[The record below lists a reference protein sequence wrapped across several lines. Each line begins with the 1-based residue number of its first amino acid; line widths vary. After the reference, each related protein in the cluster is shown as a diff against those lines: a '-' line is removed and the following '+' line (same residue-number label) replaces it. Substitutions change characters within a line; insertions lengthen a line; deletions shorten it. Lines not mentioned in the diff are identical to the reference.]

1 MTTETTILKVDSSA
15 SLKEQTTLLEGRLG
29 ALRGMR
35 EDFLSERDKRNGY
48 SWQDVE
54 AKTLHRINFNIA
66 QILELETSGIEREIY
81 YQKYKKIKQE
91 IKQMEEQ
98 KNDPQGVGTTTN
110 GNTPG
115 GGDDADMKR
124 HMFKSK
130 AVDSIN
136 EIRDARA
143 TLQSQF
149 DEIKTQAKSKLQ
161 ALKKAEDALLEL
173 SKPTTQEELF
183 SIDPELSPEARS
195 IISNPIL

>member
-1 MTTETTILKVDSSA
+1 MTTETTILRVDSSA

-29 ALRGMR
+29 ALRGMKQ
-35 EDFLSERDKRNGY
+35 EFLSERDKRNGFT
-48 SWQDVE
+48 WRDVE

-66 QILELETSGIEREIY
+66 QIIELETSETERENY
-81 YQKYKKIKQE
+81 FLKYKKIKKE

-98 KNDPQGVGTTTN
+98 KNDPQGVGTSTN
-110 GNTPG
+110 ENTPG
-115 GGDDADMKR
+115 GGDVDMKR
-124 HMFKSK
+124 HIFKSK

-136 EIRDARA
+136 EIRDARS

-173 SKPTTQEELF
+173 SKPTTQTELF
-183 SIDPELSPEARS
+183 NIDPELSPEARS

>member
-29 ALRGMR
+29 ALRAMR
-35 EDFLSERDKRNGY
+35 EEFLSERDKRNGFT
-48 SWQDVE
+48 WRDVE

-66 QILELETSGIEREIY
+66 QIIELETSGIEREIY
-81 YQKYKKIKQE
+81 YQKYKKIKKE

-98 KNDPQGVGTTTN
+98 KNDPQGAGTSIN
-110 GNTPG
+110 ENTPG
-115 GGDDADMKR
+115 GGDADMKR
-124 HMFKSK
+124 HIFKSK

-173 SKPTTQEELF
+173 SKPTTQTELF
-183 SIDPELSPEARS
+183 NIDPELSPEARA

>member
-1 MTTETTILKVDSSA
+1 MTTETTILRVDSSA

-29 ALRGMR
+29 ALRGMK
-35 EDFLSERDKRNGY
+35 EEFLSERDKRNGY
-48 SWQDVE
+48 TWKDVE

-66 QILELETSGIEREIY
+66 QIIELETSNSERENY
-81 YQKYKKIKQE
+81 FLKYKKIKKE

-98 KNDPQGVGTTTN
+98 KNDPQGVGTSTN
-110 GNTPG
+110 ENTPG
-115 GGDDADMKR
+115 GGDADMKR
-124 HMFKSK
+124 HIFKSK

-136 EIRDARA
+136 EIRDARS

-173 SKPTTQEELF
+173 SKPTTQTELF
-183 SIDPELSPEARS
+183 NIDPELSPEARS

>member
-29 ALRGMR
+29 ALRAMR
-35 EDFLSERDKRNGY
+35 EEFLSERDKRNGFT
-48 SWQDVE
+48 WRDVE

-66 QILELETSGIEREIY
+66 QIIELETSGIEREIY
-81 YQKYKKIKQE
+81 YQKYKKIKKE

-98 KNDPQGVGTTTN
+98 KNDPQGAGTSIN
-110 GNTPG
+110 ENSPG
-115 GGDDADMKR
+115 GGDADMKR
-124 HMFKSK
+124 HIFKSK

-173 SKPTTQEELF
+173 SKPTTQTELF
-183 SIDPELSPEARS
+183 NIDPELSPEARA